1 MCSIIIHYNV
11 NTGCL
16 CTLNEKGEF
25 TLATTL
31 TGCKVLSGDLLS
43 SNMECYGQTTVL
55 NLSSNLTLDIDIK
68 YRTRSEAHAV
78 NLLQKMTQ

>member
-1 MCSIIIHYNV
+1 LCSIIIHYNV

-16 CTLNEKGEF
+16 C

>member
-31 TGCKVLSGDLLS
+31 RGCKVLSGDLLN
-43 SNMECYGQTTVL
+43 SNMECYGQMTVL
-55 NLSSNLTLDIDIK
+55 NLSSNIALDIDIK
-68 YRTRSEAHAV
+68 YRTRSEAHAI